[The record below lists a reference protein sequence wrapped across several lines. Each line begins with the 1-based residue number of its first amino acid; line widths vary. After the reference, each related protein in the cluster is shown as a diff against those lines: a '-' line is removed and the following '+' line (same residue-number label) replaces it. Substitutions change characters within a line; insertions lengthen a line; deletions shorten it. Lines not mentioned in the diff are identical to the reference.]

1 MPREVVITGPERVEL
16 LHRDDVKLARDE
28 VRVRSIVS
36 GISSATELRHYRAGP
51 APGTFS
57 VRPGYELV
65 GRVVECGSAVASAL
79 EGRVV
84 WLDHPHAEEAVVRV
98 AGAGQ
103 GLLGNGTAPSER
115 LVFLAR
121 TRTALNAV
129 HDSSLRLGE
138 RVVVFGLGTLG
149 LLVARLAVLG
159 GASQVLAADPVA
171 VRRARAGAWGAE
183 PVAPDVVPDAKAD
196 VVFEASGSAAALAD
210 AVDACAPYGRIVVVS
225 TYALAQLEIT
235 GKLAVRQ
242 LTMTFSTTR
251 PGVEPRQ
258 GPAWPRD
265 RKLVAARELL
275 ESGRVAAEELITDEF
290 AFDDAGVAYPHLAG
304 MPEGCV
310 SALLRYRDEPA

>member
-1 MPREVVITGPERVEL
+1 
-16 LHRDDVKLARDE
+16 
-28 VRVRSIVS
+28 
-36 GISSATELRHYRAGP
+36 
-51 APGTFS
+51 
-57 VRPGYELV
+57 
-65 GRVVECGSAVASAL
+65 
-79 EGRVV
+79 V
-84 WLDHPHAEEAVVRV
+84 WLDHLHAEEAVFRV

-235 GKLAVRQ
+235 GKPADDDVFDYAAGRRAAPGSRLAARSQ
-242 LTMTFSTTR
+242 ARRSAR
-251 PGVEPRQ
+251 
-258 GPAWPRD
+258 
-265 RKLVAARELL
+265 AARERPCG
-275 ESGRVAAEELITDEF
+275 GRGADHRREF